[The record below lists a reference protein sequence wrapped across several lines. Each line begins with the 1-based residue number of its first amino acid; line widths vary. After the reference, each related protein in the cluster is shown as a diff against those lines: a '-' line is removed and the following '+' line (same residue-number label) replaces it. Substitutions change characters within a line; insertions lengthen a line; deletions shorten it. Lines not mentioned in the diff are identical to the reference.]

1 MDCACQRVLSLY
13 IISPDVTFCLQHGHV
28 LSRDGYVCVHAEAEG
43 FIASFIQ
50 QSWTRCLRAAGFLV
64 LDEIEQAR

>member
-1 MDCACQRVLSLY
+1 VDCACQRVLSLD

-50 QSWTRCLRAAGFLV
+50 QS
-64 LDEIEQAR
+64 